1 MNPQR
6 IKAYL
11 RKDGWLLA
19 VMALAALLC
28 LALGAMEERAPAQTQ
43 DEQRLERVLSAMAG
57 AGSVS
62 VAIHYDG
69 DALPCGAV
77 IVAQGAQDAAV
88 RIRLSGA
95 VTTLLGLEADRV
107 AVYPSETGGSP

>member
-1 MNPQR
+1 MNPER
-6 IKAYL
+6 IKSYL

-19 VMALAALLC
+19 VMALAAVLC
-28 LALGAMEERAPAQTQ
+28 LTLGVMEESVPAQTE

-57 AGSVS
+57 AGNVD

-69 DALPCGAV
+69 DAIPCGAV
-77 IVAQGAQDAAV
+77 IVADGAQDAAV

-95 VTTLLGLEADRV
+95 VTTLMGLEADRV
-107 AVYPSETGGSP
+107 AVYPRETGGSP

>member
-6 IKAYL
+6 MQAWL

-19 VMALAALLC
+19 IMALAAVLC
-28 LALGAMEERAPAQTQ
+28 LALGAMEEASPVQTE
-43 DEQRLERVLSAMAG
+43 DEQRLSRVLSAMVG
-57 AGSVS
+57 AGDVD

-69 DALPCGAV
+69 NAVPCGAV
-77 IVAQGAQDAAV
+77 IVADGAQDAAV

-95 VTTLLGLEADRV
+95 VTTLMGLEADRV
-107 AVYPSETGGSP
+107 AVYPRETGGSP